1 VRGRNPEEVGMTD
14 KQHADLGKL
23 GPLRGIAEAL
33 SLFTILPGPYLNDI
47 DRPLARRAITAFPWL
62 GLFLGVVAGG
72 IVALVLGLG
81 AGSWLAGVLALCWLA
96 GATGGFHLDGVADTA
111 DGLGSRAV
119 PEKALEIMKKSD
131 IGPMGVISIIL
142 VLLVDAAAVVSLA
155 GTAGPGSWWRV
166 AILVGLGPVLGRAA
180 ILFATMTGVPCARP
194 GGFGS
199 LVAGVT
205 TPRSAAINLTALG
218 CVCALAG
225 LAAGG
230 WRWCLVAVGCAA
242 VTLLIARGWI
252 HHLVRRLSGMTG
264 DTFGSV
270 NEVTQLMF
278 WVLTALTVAV
288 MS

>member
-1 VRGRNPEEVGMTD
+1 M
-14 KQHADLGKL
+14 
-23 GPLRGIAEAL
+23 
-33 SLFTILPGPYLNDI
+33 
-47 DRPLARRAITAFPWL
+47 
-62 GLFLGVVAGG
+62 
-72 IVALVLGLG
+72 
-81 AGSWLAGVLALCWLA
+81 
-96 GATGGFHLDGVADTA
+96 
-111 DGLGSRAV
+111 
-119 PEKALEIMKKSD
+119 
-131 IGPMGVISIIL
+131 
-142 VLLVDAAAVVSLA
+142 
-155 GTAGPGSWWRV
+155 
-166 AILVGLGPVLGRAA
+166 
-180 ILFATMTGVPCARP
+180 
-194 GGFGS
+194 
-199 LVAGVT
+199 VAGVT

>member
-1 VRGRNPEEVGMTD
+1 MTD

-23 GPLRGIAEAL
+23 GPLRGVAEAL

-62 GLFLGVVAGG
+62 GLFLGAVAGG

-199 LVAGVT
+199 LAAGVT

>member
-1 VRGRNPEEVGMTD
+1 MTD

-218 CVCALAG
+218 CVSALAG

>member
-1 VRGRNPEEVGMTD
+1 MRGRNPEEVGMTD

-119 PEKALEIMKKSD
+119 PDKALEIMKKSD

>member
-1 VRGRNPEEVGMTD
+1 MTD

-119 PEKALEIMKKSD
+119 PGKALEIMKKSD

>member
-1 VRGRNPEEVGMTD
+1 MRGRNPEEVGMTD

-166 AILVGLGPVLGRAA
+166 AILVGLGPVLGRAP

>member
-1 VRGRNPEEVGMTD
+1 M
-14 KQHADLGKL
+14 
-23 GPLRGIAEAL
+23 
-33 SLFTILPGPYLNDI
+33 
-47 DRPLARRAITAFPWL
+47 
-62 GLFLGVVAGG
+62 
-72 IVALVLGLG
+72 
-81 AGSWLAGVLALCWLA
+81 LALCWLA